1 MLKQLK
7 AISELE
13 HEKELV
19 VYKIKNGYR
28 ICEDHGEL
36 VATAKPKKFVDI
48 MAPIDELGIR
58 NLKETL
64 RRKNSILKKPSEV
77 EVNKTCSCG
86 RFFKTIPDDC
96 IIHSTGYWW
105 NCECKSTLFYG
116 FISREKENK
125 NDFKTSNNQFKNT

>member
-77 EVNKTCSCG
+77 EVNK
-86 RFFKTIPDDC
+86 
-96 IIHSTGYWW
+96 
-105 NCECKSTLFYG
+105 NECKSVIRLRKYNKKLLLI
-116 FISREKENK
+116 ISELLYVV
-125 NDFKTSNNQFKNT
+125 S